1 MSYDFTIFEF
11 GRTVQFPR
19 WTESFKRLRFARY
32 YALRMVPQADETRL
46 GTRKVQLP
54 SIPHHQ
60 NHEYH
65 PSFHLSLL
73 ATIDSIVLDDCRVP
87 TVDNGEVF
95 LSKFLSC
102 QVEGMSSNQRIHC
115 QSNAPAVTV
124 VLWHRQLCQLKK
136 LRMRASSR
144 SSECS
149 STASASSV
157 ATTTST
163 RPRVQSIHYS

>member
-1 MSYDFTIFEF
+1 
-11 GRTVQFPR
+11 
-19 WTESFKRLRFARY
+19 
-32 YALRMVPQADETRL
+32 MVPQADETRL

-136 LRMRASSR
+136 LRMRANSR